1 MSIHAALTDYK
12 APLWLPSTHLQ
23 TIWGAR
29 IISVPQPTYQ
39 REWITTKDGQERLA
53 CDFVFSTQQDAP
65 LVVMFHGLE
74 GDSQSH
80 YAKALMTKIKKKEI
94 NGLILHFRGCGGIP
108 LSGKRAYH
116 AGDSEEI
123 SWVLQQLSTRF
134 KKIYAC
140 GVSLG
145 GNMLAKYLG
154 EQQNN
159 TLCQAAVVVSAPLDL
174 VASSVPLA
182 KGWSKWL
189 YTRDFLRTLKP
200 KAYTLWQKHP
210 DLFDWE
216 TIKKATS
223 FNEFDSAFT
232 APLHGFKDA
241 MDYWQ
246 QSSALPLL
254 KNIRIPTLLLNA
266 KNDPFVPAYSLP
278 KETDVSSCVMLM
290 QPEQGGHVGFVSGA
304 FPGHVYWLAE
314 TILDFFEQ
322 F

>member
-1 MSIHAALTDYK
+1 MATRRSFANHM
-12 APLWLPSTHLQ
+12 
-23 TIWGAR
+23 GAR
-29 IISVPQPTYQ
+29 IISVPEPTYQ
-39 REWITTKDGQERLA
+39 REWITTKDGQDRLA

-74 GDSQSH
+74 GNSQSH
-80 YAKALMTKIKKKEI
+80 YARALAAKIKKKEI

-140 GVSLG
+140 GISLG

-154 EQQNN
+154 ESQGKA
-159 TLCQAAVVVSAPLDL
+159 LCQAAVVVSAPLDM
-174 VASSVPLA
+174 VAASEPLS
-182 KGWSKWL
+182 KNWGKWL

-200 KAYTLWQKHP
+200 KAYSVWQNHP
-210 DLFDWE
+210 ELFDWQM
-216 TIKKATS
+216 IKNATS

-232 APLHGFKDA
+232 APLHGYKDA

-266 KNDPFVPAYSLP
+266 KNDPFVPACSLP
-278 KETDVSSCVMLM
+278 GKTDVSPYVMLM

-304 FPGHVYWLAE
+304 FPGHVYWLAQ
-314 TILDFFEQ
+314 TILDFLSNFEPL
-322 F
+322 

>member
-1 MSIHAALTDYK
+1 MPIHASLADYQ
-12 APLWLPSTHLQ
+12 APIWLLGAHLQ

-29 IISVPQPTYQ
+29 VISTPQPVYQ
-39 REWITTKDGQERLA
+39 REWLPTKDGQDHLA

-65 LVVMFHGLE
+65 LVIMFHGLE
-74 GDSQSH
+74 GSSQSH
-80 YAKALMTKIKKKEI
+80 YAKALMTKIKKNQM

-123 SWVLQQLSTRF
+123 SWVLQQFSTRF

-154 EQQNN
+154 EQQQKA
-159 TLCQAAVVVSAPLDL
+159 LCQAAVVVSAPLNM
-174 VASSVPLA
+174 VAASEPLS
-182 KGWSKWL
+182 KGWGKWL
-189 YTRDFLRTLKP
+189 YTRDFLSTLKP
-200 KAYTLWQKHP
+200 KAYNLWQNHP
-210 DLFDWE
+210 ELFDWQQVS
-216 TIKKATS
+216 KATS

-232 APLHGFKDA
+232 AVLHGYKDA

-246 QSSALPLL
+246 QTSAFPLL
-254 KNIRIPTLLLNA
+254 KNIRIPTLVLNA
-266 KNDPFVPAYSLP
+266 QNDPFIPAYSLP
-278 KETDVSSCVMLM
+278 KETDVSSQVMLM
-290 QPEQGGHVGFVSGA
+290 QPEYGGHVGFVSGT